1 MNEQADN
8 QTWVVLVAWDGNPD
22 NCEVYQ
28 TADSRAEAAETFHR
42 LAREVPECY
51 AEIMTLADAES
62 LGLLQ

>member
-1 MNEQADN
+1 MNEKADDQA
-8 QTWVVLVAWDGNPD
+8 WVVLVAWDGNPD

-28 TADSRAEAAETFHR
+28 TADSRAEAVEACDR
-42 LAREVPECY
+42 LTREVSECY